1 MSKRLKVRRLPAGV
15 KLGQPSTLT
24 QAPADA
30 PPALPAADLSARQ
43 AYFDECYARFLK
55 FFYIEALDE
64 TIAMQRAMIRAHT
77 AEIERRGADL
87 QAGDDD
93 NYRWDISP
101 SSALR
106 ASRALN
112 ETIDKRI
119 ELMTQARDAALQCV
133 EEKFGPQPQHDTAV
147 TQQAAAEIPPPPK
160 PAQAPQPAFP
170 PPPRYDPATDP
181 ETQAAWDKYV
191 ESLKQTPELAAS
203 GA

>member
-15 KLGQPSTLT
+15 KLGQPATYS
-24 QAPADA
+24 PADA
-30 PPALPAADLSARQ
+30 RPAADLPARQ
-43 AYFDECYARFLK
+43 AFFNECYARFLK

-64 TIAMQRAMIRAHT
+64 MIAMHRLTIRAHT
-77 AEIERRGADL
+77 AEIEARSSDL

-106 ASRALN
+106 AARALN

-119 ELMTQARDAALQCV
+119 ELMTQARDAAMQCV

-147 TQQAAAEIPPPPK
+147 TQQAAPEIPPPPK
-160 PAQAPQPAFP
+160 PAQAAP
-170 PPPRYDPATDP
+170 PLLSGMPKYDPNTDP
-181 ETQAAWDKYV
+181 EMQAMWDEYV
-191 ESLKQTPELAAS
+191 ESLKQTPELATA
-203 GA
+203 GT

>member
-1 MSKRLKVRRLPAGV
+1 
-15 KLGQPSTLT
+15 
-24 QAPADA
+24 
-30 PPALPAADLSARQ
+30 
-43 AYFDECYARFLK
+43 
-55 FFYIEALDE
+55 
-64 TIAMQRAMIRAHT
+64 
-77 AEIERRGADL
+77 
-87 QAGDDD
+87 
-93 NYRWDISP
+93 
-101 SSALR
+101 
-106 ASRALN
+106 
-112 ETIDKRI
+112 
-119 ELMTQARDAALQCV
+119 MTQARDAALQCV